1 MKHKG
6 RLYYLSAL
14 IGLLVITALA
24 LSIRN
29 YYRGSFKETPTGLQ
43 YQVIRKGKGPWPQE
57 GDILLLDVSYKTEK
71 GVVLFSTADQEFPM
85 ALPYSENTV
94 NTDGGFLEAIGM
106 LQKGGGIVCKLD
118 IEKVLGGNLE
128 HITAQYGL
136 KKNEKIFLHLQL
148 QDIMPEETYKKWET
162 EHSAML
168 QQRNQ
173 EKATQQL
180 KADAETIVN
189 YLKSNRIEAR
199 STDSGLYY
207 VIDTPGQ
214 GAQPKLGDRVKVHY
228 TGRLLDGKVFDTSLA
243 DIAKQHGMYTPGRAY
258 EAIEFQLGAG
268 QVIRGWDEGVMCLRQ
283 GAKARLFIPSTLAY
297 GSRGIGNG
305 LIPANAILI
314 FDVVLVDIQG

>member
-1 MKHKG
+1 MKYKR
-6 RLYYLSAL
+6 RLSYLAAL

-24 LSIRN
+24 LSLRN
-29 YYRGSFKETPTGLQ
+29 YYRGSFTETATGLQ
-43 YQVIRKGKGPWPQE
+43 YQVIREGKGPCPQE
-57 GDILLLDVSYKTEK
+57 GDMLLLDVCYKTEK

-85 ALPYSENTV
+85 ALPYSESTV

-106 LQKGGGIVCKLD
+106 LQKGSSIVCKLD

-128 HITAQYGL
+128 YITAQYGL

-162 EHSAML
+162 EQIAML
-168 QQRNQ
+168 QKRNQ
-173 EKATQQL
+173 EKAAQQL
-180 KADAETIVN
+180 KADAEVIVN
-189 YLKSNRIEAR
+189 YLKRNNIEAR

-214 GAQPKLGDRVKVHY
+214 GAQPKTGDRVKVNY

-243 DIAKQHGMYTPGRAY
+243 DIAKQHGMYDPERAY
-258 EAIEFQLGAG
+258 EAIAFQLGVG
-268 QVIRGWDEGVMCLRQ
+268 QVIRGWDEGIMCLRQ

-297 GSRGIGNG
+297 GSRSVGNG
-305 LIPANAILI
+305 LIPANAILM
-314 FDVVLVDIQG
+314 FDVVLMDIQG